1 MNGSLIAGL
10 VLGMAGS
17 LHCVGM
23 CGPLVLMMPTGWLG
37 TLIYHL
43 GRTLTYALL
52 GLLAGLMF
60 QVVDIRSF
68 QSEFSI
74 VIGLVFLAMWVYQ
87 RWGQPWFGGAEGD
100 QASGKTG
107 FKQGVMQFFSR
118 AMRGTHGGWRF
129 AAGMA
134 NGLLPCG
141 LVYGAMMA
149 AVGQGSTQG
158 SVLLMAGFGL
168 GTIPSLFVLGL
179 VGHKIG
185 QSVRKAWSKWLPWWL
200 LVMALIFL
208 LRGMN
213 LGIPYLSPKV
223 QINTHQGSC
232 CHPK

>member
-1 MNGSLIAGL
+1 L
-10 VLGMAGS
+10 
-17 LHCVGM
+17 
-23 CGPLVLMMPTGWLG
+23 
-37 TLIYHL
+37 
-43 GRTLTYALL
+43 
-52 GLLAGLMF
+52 
-60 QVVDIRSF
+60 
-68 QSEFSI
+68 
-74 VIGLVFLAMWVYQ
+74 
-87 RWGQPWFGGAEGD
+87 FGGAKGD